1 MSTESV
7 ATDSIIVSAS
17 VTAGK
22 VLARDEKEV
31 VDAVTEYEER
41 RTENLD
47 ILARRISVHSAY
59 VHAAAITVVLLEHSP
74 GSDGKTLLQSFKRKL
89 ARAAGWWCSVFA
101 IMCM

>member
-31 VDAVTEYEER
+31 VEAIQEYEVR

-47 ILARRISVHSAY
+47 CLARRISVHSAY
-59 VHAAAITVVLLEHSP
+59 LHAAAITLVLLEHSP
-74 GSDGKTLLQSFKRKL
+74 ASDGKTLLQNLKRKL
-89 ARAAGWWCSVFA
+89 ARAAGWCLVL
-101 IMCM
+101 